1 MKIRRFLMS
10 LLNDEL
16 EIFGT
21 ELEVDTL
28 EIIRNNI
35 PWKLDIFRGENLG
48 YENQMNITS
57 KCGL

>member
-1 MKIRRFLMS
+1 MS